1 MEALVGKRIRPLTA
15 LARDLAEPEPDRNS
29 ASQDGMRALN
39 QVLGSVRK
47 YKRLVVL
54 ITTVGTLLVAA
65 VSLYMPRTYL
75 ASAQL
80 AIDIRQSGAA
90 DARGGASPTLSAT
103 AEEAII
109 DTHVTVLLSDAFL
122 RRVLPAI
129 STSTD
134 AANDRPAEIGTW
146 SDQLRE
152 LSGGWFGMFKK
163 STSVEG
169 AALAALKRSL
179 RVAQER
185 RSRIISV
192 TAVHRDPQ
200 QAAAIANAVAE
211 SYVREIMRQLQV
223 DVETALNSLS
233 TLTSKVQADLV
244 TTQEQLTGSRDQA
257 PSSRELME
265 SRATTLAQQLEMLL
279 RRQQELT
286 VQSLIVDPNVSLLA
300 TASPPERPSSLHPLL
315 VIPPSVIVFALLGCF
330 VAVVLNRFDRTLH
343 TETDATEA
351 LHVPCLG
358 VVPSLTSEQSKHPKF
373 MLRQPASD
381 YAKAIRS
388 VLVSLLTS
396 SAGAPP
402 SPRILL
408 ISSSVAGE
416 GKTTLAWSVSL
427 HAARL
432 GLRTLLLDAGQAP
445 IRRDD
450 ESGSLFRSLTLGRSA
465 SEMIKPIQDLGIDY
479 LPAGLSDHNRLR
491 LLAAPSFSPHLRQTA
506 ETYDLVVIDG
516 PSLDDAPEAA
526 LLAGCADHVLFVV
539 RSASTQ
545 RELAQ
550 AALMQFARADN
561 LNTTHFTRFSSVL
574 MRADRSRP
582 SWFGR
587 RADRVSRQNA
597 GKRTP
602 EYSNQPSERPT

>member
-39 QVLGSVRK
+39 QVMDSVRK
-47 YKRLVVL
+47 YRRLVVL
-54 ITTVGTLLVAA
+54 ITAAGTLLVAA

-80 AIDIRQSGAA
+80 AVDIRQSGVT
-90 DARGGASPTLSAT
+90 DGRGGASPTLSAT

-122 RRVLPAI
+122 RRVLPTI
-129 STSTD
+129 TTSTD
-134 AANDRPAEIGTW
+134 VPSDPPTGTW
-146 SDQLRE
+146 SDQLKE
-152 LSGGWFGMFKK
+152 LTGGWFSMIKK
-163 STSVEG
+163 STSAEG

-179 RVAQER
+179 RVGQER
-185 RSRIISV
+185 RSRIIAV
-192 TAVHRDPQ
+192 TAVHRDPH
-200 QAAAIANAVAE
+200 QAAVIANAVAE
-211 SYVREIMRQLQV
+211 SYVREVTRQLQG
-223 DVETALNSLS
+223 DVEATLNSLS
-233 TLTSKVQADLV
+233 TLASKVQADLV
-244 TTQEQLTGSRDQA
+244 ATQEKLTGSRDQA
-257 PSSRELME
+257 PSSRELLE

-279 RRQQELT
+279 RRQQEMT

-315 VIPPSVIVFALLGCF
+315 VIPPSVIVFALLGCLI
-330 VAVVLNRFDRTLH
+330 AVVMNRFDRTLQ
-343 TETDATEA
+343 TETEAADA

-358 VVPSLTSEQSKHPKF
+358 VVPSLTSEQSKHPQF

-381 YAKAIRS
+381 YAKSIRS

-396 SAGAPP
+396 GTGAPP
-402 SPRILL
+402 SPRIVL

-416 GKTTLAWSVSL
+416 GKTTLAWSVCL

-450 ESGSLFRSLTLGRSA
+450 ESGSLFRSLTLSRSA
-465 SEMIKPIQDLGIDY
+465 SDMIKPIQDLGIDY
-479 LPAGLSDHNRLR
+479 LPAGLSDNNRLR
-491 LLAAPSFSPHLRQTA
+491 MLAAPSFSPHLRQTA
-506 ETYDLVVIDG
+506 ENYDLVVVDG
-516 PSLDDAPEAA
+516 PSLSDAPEAA
-526 LLAGCADHVLFVV
+526 LLAGCADQVLFVV
-539 RSASTQ
+539 RSGSTH
-545 RELAQ
+545 REFAQ
-550 AALMQFARADN
+550 AALLQFARADN
-561 LNTTHFTRFSSVL
+561 LNATQITRFSSVL

-587 RADRVSRQNA
+587 RAERRARPDAGSRA
-597 GKRTP
+597 AK
-602 EYSNQPSERPT
+602 YVNQPSGRPT